1 MFVLE
6 KKLEIE
12 PNSKKS
18 NKCMYVIHSRIVRKK
33 LIPILIVNQ
42 KSYLEEQY
50 RNRCKPNRNFV
61 NFFNKFI
68 AWLAVWA
75 MTYC

>member
-18 NKCMYVIHSRIVRKK
+18 NKYMYVINSRIVRKK

-61 NFFNKFI
+61 NFF
-68 AWLAVWA
+68 
-75 MTYC
+75 

>member
-18 NKCMYVIHSRIVRKK
+18 NKYMYVINSRIVRKK

-42 KSYLEEQY
+42 KSYLEEQC

-61 NFFNKFI
+61 NFFLTN
-68 AWLAVWA
+68 LLLG
-75 MTYC
+75 

>member
-18 NKCMYVIHSRIVRKK
+18 NKYMYVINSRIVRKK

-42 KSYLEEQY
+42 KSYLEEQC

-61 NFFNKFI
+61 IFFNKFI

-75 MTYC
+75 MPYC